1 MASSQETR
9 VYTLSWKSL
18 QGYEKTRNASDK
30 VLSIIFRRA
39 AGKCK
44 RENDRRKKY
53 QNVLFHKLYH
63 PMTFWFFSI
72 ISYHSQNCQDKTK
85 KSPQK
90 SASFLVGEGG
100 FEPPKLEA
108 TDLQSAPFGHSGIL
122 PYEWK
127 QNNGAGGRTRT
138 PDLLIT
144 NQLLY
149 QLSYTSLYCLI
160 CRTDDIYYIIS
171 PSTCQAFFIL
181 FSFF

>member
-1 MASSQETR
+1 M
-9 VYTLSWKSL
+9 
-18 QGYEKTRNASDK
+18 
-30 VLSIIFRRA
+30 
-39 AGKCK
+39 
-44 RENDRRKKY
+44 
-53 QNVLFHKLYH
+53 
-63 PMTFWFFSI
+63 
-72 ISYHSQNCQDKTK
+72 
-85 KSPQK
+85 
-90 SASFLVGEGG
+90 VGEGG

-181 FSFF
+181 FSFFLIKWSRRQDLNLRHLGPKPSTLPNWVTPRSWRCTRWGKVSSHGKVPSFVCLELHRCFCEAFVCVIRQLNYYTPQCPFCQ